1 MHSPS
6 PAWFVTGTDT
16 EIGKTT
22 ITAAI
27 LHGLVERG
35 YRAVG
40 LKPIAAG
47 LDALNQDGK
56 PDNGD
61 VLQLMAASNVSLP
74 RAIINPYLLAEP
86 VAPHSAAEQAGVYFE
101 LAVMDAAL
109 QQARAHADIVLVE
122 GVGGFRVPLQDGLD
136 TADWAQH
143 MALPVLLV
151 VGLRLGCI
159 NHALLTAEAI
169 AARGLTIA
177 GWIAN
182 QVDPQMLRPSASVAA
197 IQAKIAAPL
206 LGVVPYQDKKL
217 DWREQAD
224 EISRH
229 LNLAAFLGS

>member
-6 PAWFVTGTDT
+6 QAWFVAGTDT

-35 YRAVG
+35 YRVVG

-47 LDALNQDGK
+47 LDARNQQGK

-74 RAIINPYLLAEP
+74 RSVINPYLLAEP
-86 VAPHSAAEQAGVYFE
+86 VAPHSAAEQAGVCFD
-101 LAVMDAAL
+101 LAVINDGL
-109 QQARAHADIVLVE
+109 QTARAHADVVLVE

-136 TADWAQH
+136 TADWAQQ

-169 AARGLTIA
+169 VARGLTIV

-206 LGVVPYQDKKL
+206 LGLVPYQDKKL
-217 DWREQAD
+217 DWSEQAD
-224 EISRH
+224 EVSRH
-229 LNLAAFLGS
+229 LNLAPILGI

>member
-6 PAWFVTGTDT
+6 QAWFVTGTDT

-22 ITAAI
+22 MTAAI
-27 LHGLVERG
+27 LHGLVEHG

-74 RAIINPYLLAEP
+74 RAIINPYRLAEP
-86 VAPHSAAEQAGVYFE
+86 VAPHSAAEQAGVHFE

-206 LGVVPYQDKKL
+206 LGVVPYLDKQL

-229 LNLAAFLGS
+229 LNLAELLGK